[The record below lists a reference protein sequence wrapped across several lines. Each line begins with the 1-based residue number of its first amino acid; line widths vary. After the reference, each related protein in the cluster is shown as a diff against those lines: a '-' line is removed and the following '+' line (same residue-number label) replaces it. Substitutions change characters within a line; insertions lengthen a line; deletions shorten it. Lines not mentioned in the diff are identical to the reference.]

1 MIRPAQPL
9 DDESIARIYN
19 HYILNST
26 ATFEERTV
34 SSQDMAERIRA
45 VQADSLPWLVAE
57 SSGTLVGYACASK
70 WKTRSAYRYSV
81 ESTVYVEPAS
91 CGVGI
96 GSRLYDALL
105 SELRQG
111 QVHVVIGGIALP
123 NEASIRLHE
132 KLGFRKVAHFEEV
145 GFKFG
150 QWVDV
155 GYWQLILS

>member
-9 DDESIARIYN
+9 DAESIARIYN
-19 HYILNST
+19 DYILHSI

-34 SSQDMAERIRA
+34 SPQDMAERIRT

-57 SSGTLVGYACASK
+57 SSGTLVGYAYASM

-81 ESTVYVEPAS
+81 ESTVYIEPAS
-91 CGVGI
+91 RGVGI

-155 GYWQLILS
+155 GYWQLLLP